1 MQTTSANRKGTDHL
15 ILKRWQFWLG
25 GGVSVGLLLLLL
37 YQVDMGELTNALR
50 DANYYLLAPSVA
62 VYFIAVLF
70 RAVRWRYLLAPM
82 GVFAIGRLYPV
93 VVIGYMANNLLPVRL
108 GELVRS
114 YYLARREN
122 INTSSTLGTIAVE
135 RVYDGITLLAFAAL
149 AAPWL
154 LMLGEF
160 DGAADVSRAT
170 GIIFLAA
177 TIVAFAVLLTVFTL
191 LGSSPTFADRMEG
204 WLNIVPGGL
213 RPKVKGLFRT
223 FVAGL
228 AVLSSPSKHLA
239 LFLYSLPV
247 WLLEGSMY
255 FMLAYSF
262 GIDEHFDS
270 VGVLLL
276 VVLLLTATSNLATSI
291 PSAIGGIGPFEIVA
305 QQTLVSLGVGASL
318 AGAYSGFVHLV
329 ALWLPVNLAGLALLW
344 KNNLSFREMTAA
356 SRSSNLESAP
366 ELAGESAG
374 EDD

>member
-1 MQTTSANRKGTDHL
+1 MFSNK
-15 ILKRWQFWLG
+15 WQFWLG
-25 GGVSVGLLLLLL
+25 GGVSLALLLLLL
-37 YQVDMGELTNALR
+37 YQVDLGDLR
-50 DANYYLLAPSVA
+50 DALWDANYFLLAPSIAIYFVA
-62 VYFIAVLF
+62 VWF

-82 GVFAIGRLYPV
+82 GSFPVRRLYPV

-108 GELVRS
+108 GEVVRS
-114 YYLARREN
+114 YYLARQEN
-122 INTSSTLGTIAVE
+122 VNASSALATIAVE

-154 LMLGEF
+154 LLLGEF
-160 DGAADVSRAT
+160 DGAADVSRTT

-177 TIVAFAVLLTVFTL
+177 TIAAFAVLLAFFTL
-191 LGSSPTFADRMEG
+191 LGSSSTFANWMEVR
-204 WLNIVPGGL
+204 LNIVPAGL

-228 AVLSSPSKHLA
+228 AVLNSPSKHLG
-239 LFLYSLPV
+239 LFIYSLPV

-255 FMLAYSF
+255 FLLAYSF
-262 GIDEHFDS
+262 GLNEHFDS

-276 VVLLLTATSNLATSI
+276 VVLLVTATSNLATAV

-305 QQTLVSLGVGASL
+305 QQTLMALGVGASL

-344 KNNLSFREMTAA
+344 KNNLSLRELTAA
-356 SRSSNLESAP
+356 RRTGGLETAP
-366 ELAGESAG
+366 GLAGETAG
-374 EDD
+374 EAD

>member
-1 MQTTSANRKGTDHL
+1 
-15 ILKRWQFWLG
+15 
-25 GGVSVGLLLLLL
+25 
-37 YQVDMGELTNALR
+37 
-50 DANYYLLAPSVA
+50 
-62 VYFIAVLF
+62 
-70 RAVRWRYLLAPM
+70 
-82 GVFAIGRLYPV
+82 V

-108 GELVRS
+108 GEFVRS
-114 YYLARREN
+114 YFLARREN
-122 INTSSTLGTIAVE
+122 VKATSALGTIAVE

-154 LMLGEF
+154 LLLGEF
-160 DGAADVSRAT
+160 DGAADVSRTA
-170 GIIFLAA
+170 GMLFLAA

-191 LGSSPTFADRMEG
+191 LGSSPAFADRMEG
-204 WLNIVPGGL
+204 WLNIVPAGP
-213 RPKVKGLFRT
+213 RPKAKELFRT

-239 LFLYSLPV
+239 LFFYSLPV

-276 VVLLLTATSNLATSI
+276 VVLLLTATSNLATSV

-305 QQTLVSLGVGASL
+305 QQTLMALGVGASL

-329 ALWLPVNLAGLALLW
+329 ALWLPVNIAGLALLW
-344 KNNLSFREMTAA
+344 KNNLSLREMSSA
-356 SRSSNLESAP
+356 SRADSLESATG
-366 ELAGESAG
+366 LAGEPIVEMPG
-374 EDD
+374 EVD

>member
-1 MQTTSANRKGTDHL
+1 M

-25 GGVSVGLLLLLL
+25 GGVSVSLLLLLL
-37 YQVDMGELTNALR
+37 YQVDMGELKNALR

-62 VYFIAVLF
+62 VYFVAVLF

-82 GVFAIGRLYPV
+82 GVFAVGRLYPV

-122 INTSSTLGTIAVE
+122 INTSSALGTIAVE

-154 LMLGEF
+154 LILGEF

-177 TIVAFAVLLTVFTL
+177 TIAAFAVLLSVFTL
-191 LGSSPTFADRMEG
+191 LGSSPTFTGRMEG
-204 WLNIVPGGL
+204 WLNIVPAGH

-228 AVLSSPSKHLA
+228 VVLNSPSKHLA

-305 QQTLVSLGVGASL
+305 QQTLMSLGVGASL

>member
-1 MQTTSANRKGTDHL
+1 L
-15 ILKRWQFWLG
+15 IINKWQFWLG

-37 YQVDMGELTNALR
+37 YQVDMGELKDALR
-50 DANYYLLAPSVA
+50 DADYFLLAPSIV
-62 VYFIAVLF
+62 VYFIAVFF
-70 RAVRWRYLLAPM
+70 RAVRWQYLLTPM
-82 GVFAIGRLYPV
+82 GLFPVRRLYPV

-108 GELVRS
+108 GEFVRS
-114 YYLARREN
+114 YFLARREN
-122 INTSSTLGTIAVE
+122 VKATSALGTIAVE

-154 LMLGEF
+154 LLLGEF
-160 DGAADVSRAT
+160 DGAADVSRTA
-170 GIIFLAA
+170 GMLFLAA

-191 LGSSPTFADRMEG
+191 LGSSPAFADRMEG
-204 WLNIVPGGL
+204 WLNIVPAGP
-213 RPKVKGLFRT
+213 RPKAKELFRT

-239 LFLYSLPV
+239 LFFYSLPV

-276 VVLLLTATSNLATSI
+276 VVLLLTATSNLATSV

-305 QQTLVSLGVGASL
+305 QQTLMALGVGASL

-329 ALWLPVNLAGLALLW
+329 ALWLPVNIAGLALLW
-344 KNNLSFREMTAA
+344 KNNLSLREMSSA
-356 SRSSNLESAP
+356 SRADSLESATG
-366 ELAGESAG
+366 LAGEPIVETPG
-374 EDD
+374 EVD

>member
-1 MQTTSANRKGTDHL
+1 MFTK
-15 ILKRWQFWLG
+15 KWQFWLG
-25 GGVSVGLLLLLL
+25 GGVSVALLILLF
-37 YQVDMGELTNALR
+37 YQVDMGELKDALR
-50 DANYYLLAPSVA
+50 DANYFLLAPSIA
-62 VYFIAVLF
+62 VYFVAVLF
-70 RAVRWRYLLAPM
+70 RAVRWRFLLAPL
-82 GVFAIGRLYPV
+82 GIFPVGRLYPV

-122 INTSSTLGTIAVE
+122 LNASSALATIAVE

-154 LMLGEF
+154 LLLGEF
-160 DGAADVSRAT
+160 DGAGGVSRTT
-170 GIIFLAA
+170 GIIFLGA
-177 TIVAFAVLLTVFTL
+177 TIAAFGVLLVFFTL
-191 LGSSPTFADRMEG
+191 LGSSPSFADRIEG
-204 WLNIVPGGL
+204 LLNIVPVGP
-213 RPKVKGLFRT
+213 RPKVIDLFRT

-262 GIDEHFDS
+262 GIDEYFDS

-276 VVLLLTATSNLATSI
+276 VVLLLTATSNLATAV

-305 QQTLVSLGVGASL
+305 QQTLMALGVGASL

-344 KNNLSFREMTAA
+344 KNNLSLREMSAA
-356 SRSSNLESAP
+356 SRAGGLETTSG
-366 ELAGESAG
+366 LTV

>member
-1 MQTTSANRKGTDHL
+1 LFTK
-15 ILKRWQFWLG
+15 KWQFWLG
-25 GGVSVGLLLLLL
+25 GGVSVALLLLLF
-37 YQVDMGELTNALR
+37 YQVDMGELKDALR
-50 DANYYLLAPSVA
+50 DANYFLLAPSIA
-62 VYFIAVLF
+62 VYFVAVLF
-70 RAVRWRYLLAPM
+70 RAIRWRFLLAPL
-82 GVFAIGRLYPV
+82 GIFPVGRLYPV

-122 INTSSTLGTIAVE
+122 LNASSALATIAVE
-135 RVYDGITLLAFAAL
+135 RVYDGITLLAFAAR

-154 LMLGEF
+154 LLLGEF
-160 DGAADVSRAT
+160 DGAGDVSRTT
-170 GIIFLAA
+170 GIIFLGATVAA
-177 TIVAFAVLLTVFTL
+177 FGVMLAFFTL
-191 LGSSPTFADRMEG
+191 LGSSPSFADRIEG
-204 WLNIVPGGL
+204 LLNIVPAGP
-213 RPKVKGLFRT
+213 RPKVKDLFRT

-276 VVLLLTATSNLATSI
+276 VVLLLTATSNLATAV

-305 QQTLVSLGVGASL
+305 QQTLMALGVGASL

-329 ALWLPVNLAGLALLW
+329 ALWLPVNLAGLVLLW
-344 KNNLSFREMTAA
+344 KNNLSLHEMSAA
-356 SRSSNLESAP
+356 SRAGGLETTSG
-366 ELAGESAG
+366 LTL